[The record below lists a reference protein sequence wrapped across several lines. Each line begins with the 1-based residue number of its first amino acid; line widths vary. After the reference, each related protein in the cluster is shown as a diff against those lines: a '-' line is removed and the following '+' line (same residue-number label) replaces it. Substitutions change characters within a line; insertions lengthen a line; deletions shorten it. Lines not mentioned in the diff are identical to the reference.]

1 MCVCYEEPS
10 VQIQYLIRGSVH
22 KCLLSWHPGSSGIAI
37 VIPSAIDRKLVCVL
51 LKLLVVNL
59 PRPNIARSPYR
70 DLLSGVNR
78 SGWSLAQQ

>member
-1 MCVCYEEPS
+1 MCVCLNEEPS
-10 VQIQYLIRGSVH
+10 VQIQYLIIH